1 MEHIP
6 VKELTLFLEGFF
18 ALIAYS
24 GESWFVSR
32 FLAFFFFFSIIIAC
46 LRTIDFLFTGKH
58 FVC

>member
-32 FLAFFFFFSIIIAC
+32 FLAFFFFFFHHYC
-46 LRTIDFLFTGKH
+46 LLKDN
-58 FVC
+58 